1 MRISLR
7 PWSVLAAW
15 LVGVTGSPAN
25 EPDSWRVPPALKPGD
40 TIAVIAPAAS
50 ATNPEF
56 PAYVKLMESKG
67 FKVVSK
73 PGLVGRKENYLG
85 GSDEERAGEI
95 NDFIRDPK
103 VRMIMPVR
111 GGFGL
116 SRILDRI
123 DYEALRKDPKIIAG
137 YSDLTALHLAV
148 ARKSQVVTFH
158 SPMAMRDLWR
168 EAEPKYAFPAQ
179 SFNRAVF
186 ADQYRRNQTG
196 FEVAIPEDHQTDTW
210 VGGKATGRL
219 LGGNLSLVVTLMG
232 TPYALEPKGAIL
244 FLEDVS
250 EPAYRIDRYLS
261 QLRLAGVLD
270 QVAGVVLGSFTTK
283 EESDE
288 KDTKRVLKE
297 YFGKLK
303 VPVLARFPV
312 GHTPANATLPHGA
325 MVELDAYKGVLR
337 ILQNPVRLD

>member
-15 LVGVTGSPAN
+15 LIAVAASPAT
-25 EPDSWRVPPALKPGD
+25 EPDSWLVPPALKPGD
-40 TIAVIAPAAS
+40 TIAVIAPAAP

-67 FKVVSK
+67 FRVVSK
-73 PGLVGRKENYLG
+73 PGLVGRKEHYLG
-85 GSDEERAGEI
+85 GTDEDRAGEI
-95 NDFIRDPK
+95 NDYIRDPK

-111 GGFGL
+111 GGYGL

-123 DYEALRKDPKIIAG
+123 DYAALRKDPKIIAG

-148 ARKSQVVTFH
+148 ARHSQVVTFH

-168 EAEPKYAFPAQ
+168 EAEPKYAFPAR
-179 SFNRAVF
+179 SFRRLAF
-186 ADQYRRNQTG
+186 ADQYTPGQEG
-196 FEVAIPEDHQTDTW
+196 LEVEMPEGHKTATW
-210 VGGKATGRL
+210 VGGKAQGRL

-232 TPYALEPKGAIL
+232 TPHALQPKGAIL

-270 QVAGVVLGSFTTK
+270 QVSGVVLGSFTTK
-283 EESDE
+283 EDAEE
-288 KDTKRVLKE
+288 KDTQRVLQE

-312 GHTPANATLPHGA
+312 GHTPNNATLPHGA
-325 MVELDAYKGVLR
+325 LVELDAEKGVLR
-337 ILQNPVRLD
+337 ILRNPVRLD